1 MKFNA
6 LKGLNKEQ
14 LEAVKAT
21 EGYIRVIAGAGSGKT
36 RALTHRYMYLVE
48 ELGIS
53 TANILCVT
61 FTNKAA
67 NEMKK
72 RIRSMIGDKDIGFV
86 CTFHG
91 LCKILLME
99 DIHAINYPDKFII
112 MDNQDASSLLRIVFE
127 EAGINHRQFT
137 IEKAKER
144 IGLKKKSGKYV
155 DDILNMDTMSLKDK
169 FISSKNIEEKIFYG
183 YLYQQ
188 KKAFLLD
195 FNDLINFA
203 LYILVHNP
211 EIAYKWQK
219 RMEYIMVDEFQDV
232 NSSNYALVSIL
243 SKYHKNLFV
252 VGDPDQT
259 IYSWRGAKVEYILNF
274 DKEYPNCKTLF
285 MNTNYRSTNKIIDV
299 SNSIIDKNR
308 FRIKK
313 GLIPTKKSETQVIY
327 NHSLN
332 QEEESKWIAS
342 QIKNITDNHNNYD
355 DITILYRAH
364 YVSRSIEECLIKEK
378 IPYVIYSGVP
388 FYERKEIKD
397 ILSYMRMVAF
407 GDDLSF
413 IRVVNE
419 PKRNFGKS
427 RMKILQDFAEQNK
440 CTLYDALK
448 INIDNGLI
456 ARSRVDV
463 FVNLIEKY
471 RKIYNEMSVSDLLTA
486 LLVESGYEEML
497 RMGGEEERLDNL
509 SEFKN
514 SISEYE
520 LSAGEDTSLEGYLQD
535 IALFTNVDLKNA
547 TKKVKLMT
555 IHSAKGLEFPYVFVC
570 GLNEGIFPSVRVKT
584 KEELE
589 EERRLAY
596 VAFTRAEKALFLSES
611 EGYLKNG
618 GITYPSRFIFN
629 IDKNLLKYN
638 AELPIE
644 LVDNSRELIES
655 SEVNLYRELSKAQ
668 FNKGDCISHD
678 IFGVGII
685 NDIDRNKYSYII
697 KFNNSQTERTISFD
711 AKLNLV
717 KKNQLTTNN
726 KETIDINNEKNDSIS
741 TENYDILCKDSN
753 VENSKINKE
762 SILEIE
768 QIKKQLINKYEDLLL
783 TEKEELKLK
792 YEKLM
797 QEQEKKLKN
806 EYDEKIVQENEK
818 ITNEHKAILEEKI
831 KLMMKDKE
839 QLNTE
844 IDKLSKEKE
853 QLELKYEKSIKV
865 QSKKLKKEY
874 DNKITEEVN
883 RLTNEHNT
891 ILEEKVKEIKLETDR
906 TIKEDTEKLNNEIKE
921 LKKYKKFLETQN
933 SHIKIEYDMLI
944 SKHESI
950 IQELNYKFKKIILD
964 KIDEL
969 NVITNNNK
977 QSIFGGGAAKRKK
990 AIAQIEILKII
1001 LDNIVLIK

>member
-1 MKFNA
+1 M
-6 LKGLNKEQ
+6 
-14 LEAVKAT
+14 
-21 EGYIRVIAGAGSGKT
+21 
-36 RALTHRYMYLVE
+36 
-48 ELGIS
+48 
-53 TANILCVT
+53 
-61 FTNKAA
+61 
-67 NEMKK
+67 
-72 RIRSMIGDKDIGFV
+72 
-86 CTFHG
+86 
-91 LCKILLME
+91 
-99 DIHAINYPDKFII
+99 
-112 MDNQDASSLLRIVFE
+112 
-127 EAGINHRQFT
+127 
-137 IEKAKER
+137 
-144 IGLKKKSGKYV
+144 
-155 DDILNMDTMSLKDK
+155 
-169 FISSKNIEEKIFYG
+169 
-183 YLYQQ
+183 
-188 KKAFLLD
+188 
-195 FNDLINFA
+195 
-203 LYILVHNP
+203 
-211 EIAYKWQK
+211 
-219 RMEYIMVDEFQDV
+219 
-232 NSSNYALVSIL
+232 
-243 SKYHKNLFV
+243 
-252 VGDPDQT
+252 
-259 IYSWRGAKVEYILNF
+259 
-274 DKEYPNCKTLF
+274 
-285 MNTNYRSTNKIIDV
+285 
-299 SNSIIDKNR
+299 
-308 FRIKK
+308 
-313 GLIPTKKSETQVIY
+313 
-327 NHSLN
+327 
-332 QEEESKWIAS
+332 
-342 QIKNITDNHNNYD
+342 
-355 DITILYRAH
+355 
-364 YVSRSIEECLIKEK
+364 
-378 IPYVIYSGVP
+378 
-388 FYERKEIKD
+388 
-397 ILSYMRMVAF
+397 
-407 GDDLSF
+407 
-413 IRVVNE
+413 
-419 PKRNFGKS
+419 
-427 RMKILQDFAEQNK
+427 
-440 CTLYDALK
+440 
-448 INIDNGLI
+448 
-456 ARSRVDV
+456 
-463 FVNLIEKY
+463 
-471 RKIYNEMSVSDLLTA
+471 
-486 LLVESGYEEML
+486 
-497 RMGGEEERLDNL
+497 
-509 SEFKN
+509 
-514 SISEYE
+514 
-520 LSAGEDTSLEGYLQD
+520 
-535 IALFTNVDLKNA
+535 
-547 TKKVKLMT
+547 
-555 IHSAKGLEFPYVFVC
+555 
-570 GLNEGIFPSVRVKT
+570 LNEGIFPSVKVKT

-618 GITYPSRFIFN
+618 GIRYPSRFIFN

-638 AELPIE
+638 VELPIE

-768 QIKKQLINKYEDLLL
+768 QIKKQLINKYENLLL

-891 ILEEKVKEIKLETDR
+891 ILEERVKEIKLETDR

-977 QSIFGGGAAKRKK
+977 QSIFGGGAAKKKK
-990 AIAQIEILKII
+990 AIAQIEILKTI
-1001 LDNIVLIK
+1001 LENFF